1 LDIGYASRVLRVSFI
16 SELKLV
22 TRYVSIP
29 GMLGF
34 NIAVPFFFV
43 LSSWIVAAIIGG
55 PSGYSAYFTSLTG
68 MTDYLGFVTIGFAFN
83 TFIFSTAMG
92 GAHAIRGEQEQGTAE
107 LVFLTPSN
115 KVAWLMGKMFGGQV
129 FAIFGFAIVLASE
142 FLLFGYKPQAT
153 PDVLAATVA
162 IALSITS
169 MAALGFVLAGV
180 CFFAKREEELSQVLW
195 PVFTFFCGL
204 AFPVQILPSWGQAIA
219 YLIPLTYGVD
229 ATRRALILGLGFMDP
244 VTMWDLLMLIVETV
258 ILTPLGLII
267 YARLEKEARRTGALG
282 TY

>member
-1 LDIGYASRVLRVSFI
+1 MDINYTAKVLRVSFI

-22 TRYVSIP
+22 TRYVSVP

-43 LSSWIVAAIIGG
+43 LSSWIVATIISG

-68 MTDYLGFVTIGFAFN
+68 MTDYLSYLTIGFAFN
-83 TFIFSTAMG
+83 TFIFSTAFG

-107 LVFLTPSN
+107 AVFLTPGN

-129 FAIFGFAIVLASE
+129 FAIFGFAILLVSG
-142 FLLFGYKPQAT
+142 FLLFGYKPQAF
-153 PDVLAATVA
+153 PNIPAAGLA
-162 IALSITS
+162 IMLSIAA
-169 MAALGFVLAGV
+169 MAALGFVLAGI
-180 CFFAKREEELSQVLW
+180 CFFAKREEEISQVLW
-195 PVFTFFCGL
+195 PVFTFFCGM
-204 AFPVQILPSWGQAIA
+204 AFPVQILPAWGQTIA

-229 ATRRALILGLGFMDP
+229 ATRRALMLGMGLGDAVM
-244 VTMWDLLMLIVETV
+244 VQELL
-258 ILTPLGLII
+258 ILLLQVFILLPLGLLIFS
-267 YARLEKEARRTGALG
+267 RLERKARRSSALG

>member
-1 LDIGYASRVLRVSFI
+1 MDTDYILKVLRVSFI

-29 GMLGF
+29 GMLSF
-34 NIAVPFFFV
+34 NLAVPFFFV
-43 LSSWIVAAIIGG
+43 LSSWIVATIISG
-55 PSGYSAYFTSLTG
+55 PSGHSAYFTSLTG
-68 MTDYLGFVTIGFAFN
+68 MNDYLAYLTIGFAFN
-83 TFIFSTAMG
+83 TFIFSTAFG

-107 LVFLTPSN
+107 VVFLTPGN

-129 FAIFGFAIVLASE
+129 FAIFGFMILLGSGFV
-142 FLLFGYKPQAT
+142 LFGYRPQAF
-153 PDVLAATVA
+153 PDIPAASLAIT
-162 IALSITS
+162 LSIVA

-180 CFFAKREEELSQVLW
+180 CFFAKREEEISQVLW

-204 AFPVQILPSWGQAIA
+204 AFPVQILPTWGQEIA

-229 ATRRALILGLGFMDP
+229 ATRRALMLGLGFGDA
-244 VTMWDLLMLIVETV
+244 VTVQELL
-258 ILTPLGLII
+258 ILLLQAFILLPLGLLIFS
-267 YARLEKEARRTGALG
+267 RLEKEARRSGTLG

>member
-1 LDIGYASRVLRVSFI
+1 MRVSFI

-68 MTDYLGFVTIGFAFN
+68 MADYLAFVTIGFAFN
-83 TFIFSTAMG
+83 TFIFSTAFG

-107 LVFLTPSN
+107 PVFLTPSN
-115 KVAWLMGKMFGGQV
+115 KVAWMMGKMLGGQV
-129 FAIFGFAIVLASE
+129 FGTFGFAVVLASG
-142 FLLFGYKPQAT
+142 FFMFGYKPQAS
-153 PDVLAATVA
+153 PDILTASAAIVLSLA
-162 IALSITS
+162 S
-169 MAALGFVLAGV
+169 MAALGFVLAGI
-180 CFFAKREEELSQVLW
+180 CFFAKREEEISQVLW
-195 PVFTFFCGL
+195 PTLTFFCGM

-219 YLIPLTYGVD
+219 YVMPLTYGVD
-229 ATRRALILGLGFMDP
+229 ATRRALILGLGFADP
-244 VTMWDLLMLIVETV
+244 ITAQDLFMLLLQTLILM
-258 ILTPLGLII
+258 PLGLLIF
-267 YARLEKEARRTGALG
+267 ARLEKEARKTGVLG

>member
-1 LDIGYASRVLRVSFI
+1 MDISYAARVMRVSFI

-43 LSSWIVAAIIGG
+43 LSSWIVANIVTG

-68 MTDYLGFVTIGFAFN
+68 MTDYLAFVTIGFAFN
-83 TFIFSTAMG
+83 TFIFSTAFG

-115 KVAWLMGKMFGGQV
+115 KIAWLMGKMFGNQV
-129 FAIFGFAIVLASE
+129 FGIFGFAVLLGSG
-142 FLLFGYKPQAT
+142 FFLFGYRPQAS
-153 PDVLAATVA
+153 PDIAAASVA
-162 IALSITS
+162 IVLSIAA
-169 MAALGFVLAGV
+169 MAALGFVLAGI

-195 PVFTFFCGL
+195 PTFTFFCGL
-204 AFPVQILPSWGQAIA
+204 AFPVQILPSWGQTIA

-229 ATRRALILGLGFMDP
+229 ATRRALILGVGLADLVMIQ
-244 VTMWDLLMLIVETV
+244 DLLMLLVQV
-258 ILTPLGLII
+258 FVLLPLGLLVFS
-267 YARLEKEARRTGALG
+267 RLEREARRTGVLG

>member
-1 LDIGYASRVLRVSFI
+1 LDISYTAKVLRVSFI
-16 SELKLV
+16 SELKLT

-43 LSSWIVAAIIGG
+43 LSSWIVATIISG

-68 MTDYLGFVTIGFAFN
+68 MTDYLAYLTIGFAFN
-83 TFIFSTAMG
+83 TFIFSTAFG

-107 LVFLTPSN
+107 VVFLTPGN

-129 FAIFGFAIVLASE
+129 FAIFGFAILLVSG
-142 FLLFGYKPQAT
+142 FLLFGYKPQAF
-153 PDVLAATVA
+153 PNVIAASVA
-162 IALSITS
+162 IALSIAA
-169 MAALGFVLAGV
+169 MAALGLVLAGL
-180 CFFAKREEELSQVLW
+180 CFFAKREEEISQVLW

-204 AFPVQILPSWGQAIA
+204 AFPVEILPAWGQIIA

-229 ATRRALILGLGFMDP
+229 ATRRALMLGMGLGDAVIVQEFLI
-244 VTMWDLLMLIVETV
+244 LLLQVF
-258 ILTPLGLII
+258 ILLPLGLLIFS
-267 YARLEKEARRTGALG
+267 RLEREARRSGALG